1 MRAKLRIPVPNAK
14 QRQAMAAQEKYIAYG
29 GARGGGK
36 SWFVRV
42 KAVCM
47 ALEYPGIKILIVRR
61 TYPELENNHIRPLRE
76 QLLGVA
82 KYNEQ
87 KHEFGPAYLSLESYF
102 EMEKTSFMLLYSRT
116 NSRPIQDEE
125 IINFYNSNQDL
136 FTRADGDKFELA
148 EVVEIIKKRIREEEY
163 LDNVKRISLQYEKQ

>member
-1 MRAKLRIPVPNAK
+1 MTLTNIDKAHLKFAATLGYIDSDDFAHLK
-14 QRQAMAAQEKYIAYG
+14 QRW
-29 GARGGGK
+29 AR
-36 SWFVRV
+36 
-42 KAVCM
+42 
-47 ALEYPGIKILIVRR
+47 
-61 TYPELENNHIRPLRE
+61 
-76 QLLGVA
+76 
-82 KYNEQ
+82 YNEQ
-87 KHEFGPAYLSLESYF
+87 EHEFGPEYLSLEAYL

-163 LDNVKRISLQYEKQ
+163 LDNVKRILLQYEEQ

>member
-1 MRAKLRIPVPNAK
+1 MILTNIDKAHLKLASNLG
-14 QRQAMAAQEKYIAYG
+14 YINNDDFAHLK
-29 GARGGGK
+29 AR
-36 SWFVRV
+36 W
-42 KAVCM
+42 
-47 ALEYPGIKILIVRR
+47 
-61 TYPELENNHIRPLRE
+61 
-76 QLLGVA
+76 A

-87 KHEFGPAYLSLESYF
+87 KHELGPAYLSLESYF

>member
-1 MRAKLRIPVPNAK
+1 MILTNIDKAHLKLASNLG
-14 QRQAMAAQEKYIAYG
+14 YINNDDFAHLK
-29 GARGGGK
+29 AR
-36 SWFVRV
+36 W
-42 KAVCM
+42 
-47 ALEYPGIKILIVRR
+47 
-61 TYPELENNHIRPLRE
+61 
-76 QLLGVA
+76 A

-116 NSRPIQDEE
+116 NSKPIQDEE

>member
-1 MRAKLRIPVPNAK
+1 MILTNIDKAHLKFASTLG
-14 QRQAMAAQEKYIAYG
+14 YISSDDFAHLK
-29 GARGGGK
+29 AR
-36 SWFVRV
+36 W
-42 KAVCM
+42 
-47 ALEYPGIKILIVRR
+47 
-61 TYPELENNHIRPLRE
+61 
-76 QLLGVA
+76 A

-116 NSRPIQDEE
+116 NSKPIKDEE

-136 FTRADGDKFELA
+136 FTRADGDKFELP

-163 LDNVKRISLQYEKQ
+163 LDNVKRISLQYEK